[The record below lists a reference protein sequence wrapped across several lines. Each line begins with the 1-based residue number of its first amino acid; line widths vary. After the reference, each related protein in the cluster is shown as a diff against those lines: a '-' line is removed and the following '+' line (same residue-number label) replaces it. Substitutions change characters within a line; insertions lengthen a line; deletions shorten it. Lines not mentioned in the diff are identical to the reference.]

1 MKKSKTAL
9 CEDNVKFVG
18 PGLYLIL
25 NVADPSAHT
34 LDAHDERDTGAV
46 LATLL
51 DLPATFSPHL
61 SRGQTF

>member
-1 MKKSKTAL
+1 M
-9 CEDNVKFVG
+9 
-18 PGLYLIL
+18 
-25 NVADPSAHT
+25 ADPSAHT